1 MKGGSLLCWRTV
13 VGVVGSTSPG
23 VALRPWASVDLWES
37 RVEWPC
43 SVGIRSERVEAVGA
57 AGRTTW
63 IAVVGLADE
72 TSARR
77 GSAVYPSFARLGAS
91 RPPQHVQVE
100 TTCRR
105 VGEPH
110 RTAVWLKDGVRI
122 LERVNFGKK
131 IIGGS
136 KLFGRNITQALTI
149 TERVRRVPAHPGGT
163 ERAEQMQAQRARQA
177 SGLGTGTGPEKNEN
191 QVGRMKSSSPVEGS
205 SASKL
210 RV

>member
-1 MKGGSLLCWRTV
+1 MNRGSIVCWRTV
-13 VGVVGSTSPG
+13 VGVG
-23 VALRPWASVDLWES
+23 VNPSWRNTQGLSQHQIVES
-37 RVEWPC
+37 RVGWPC

-63 IAVVGLADE
+63 IAVVGWADE

-77 GSAVYPSFARLGAS
+77 GSAVYPSCARLGAS

-122 LERVNFGKK
+122 LECVNFGKK
-131 IIGGS
+131 ITGGS
-136 KLFGRNITQALTI
+136 KLFGRKITQALTAC
-149 TERVRRVPAHPGGT
+149 T
-163 ERAEQMQAQRARQA
+163 
-177 SGLGTGTGPEKNEN
+177 
-191 QVGRMKSSSPVEGS
+191 
-205 SASKL
+205 
-210 RV
+210 

>member
-1 MKGGSLLCWRTV
+1 M
-13 VGVVGSTSPG
+13 
-23 VALRPWASVDLWES
+23 
-37 RVEWPC
+37 
-43 SVGIRSERVEAVGA
+43 GIRSERVEAVGA

-72 TSARR
+72 TSARK

-110 RTAVWLKDGVRI
+110 RSAVWLKDGVSI

-131 IIGGS
+131 ITGGVKIIRAQDYAGVDTPGLTWIRQS
-136 KLFGRNITQALTI
+136 QMTASACSTNI
-149 TERVRRVPAHPGGT
+149 V
-163 ERAEQMQAQRARQA
+163 M
-177 SGLGTGTGPEKNEN
+177 
-191 QVGRMKSSSPVEGS
+191 
-205 SASKL
+205 ASKEYSTVFGVAMK
-210 RV
+210 R

>member
-1 MKGGSLLCWRTV
+1 MKGGSILCWRTV
-13 VGVVGSTSPG
+13 VGVVGSTYPG
-23 VALRPWASVDLWES
+23 IALVPGASVGFWES

-63 IAVVGLADE
+63 IAVVGEASE

-77 GSAVYPSFARLGAS
+77 GSAVYPSCARLGAS

-131 IIGGS
+131 ITGGGS
-136 KLFGRNITQALTI
+136 KLFGRKITQALTPLHLLAQGSAASPPLPGSANCRS
-149 TERVRRVPAHPGGT
+149 TCPFAKQPKERPVWIRRWRKPHPL
-163 ERAEQMQAQRARQA
+163 
-177 SGLGTGTGPEKNEN
+177 S
-191 QVGRMKSSSPVEGS
+191 
-205 SASKL
+205 
-210 RV
+210 